1 MLFGSY
7 QIMLEKKKSYANLW
21 MHLECNCY

>member
-7 QIMLEKKKSYANLW
+7 QIMLEKKNSYANLW